1 VTYIIV
7 CGVIFAAFILTVLFF
22 GTASDDKK
30 NAYRTEQANSILRHQ
45 NRMLLA
51 ELDRRRYYPVP
62 GDTSPVVL
70 GPFGKPEDIK

>member
-1 VTYIIV
+1 VTTFV
-7 CGVIFAAFILTVLFF
+7 VLLLFAAFIAVVLFF

-30 NAYRTEQANSILRHQ
+30 LAYRTEQANSLLRHQ

-62 GDTSPVVL
+62 GDTSPAVL
-70 GPFGKPEDIK
+70 GPFGKPEDVK